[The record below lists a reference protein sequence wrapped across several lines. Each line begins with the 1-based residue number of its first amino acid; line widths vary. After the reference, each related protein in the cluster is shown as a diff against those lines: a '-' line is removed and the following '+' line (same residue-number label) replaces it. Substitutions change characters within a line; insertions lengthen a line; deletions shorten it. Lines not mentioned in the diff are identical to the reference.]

1 MRHERMLNVPNIP
14 GKQNRKR
21 NYGKPYSTMKK
32 YGNHDIVV
40 YDYLGKRFDSII
52 YSGSSDEH
60 RDRAQIEE
68 MYRYK
73 HGIIYLGKGE
83 LHKTSKEIKIVV
95 LSPYRPQWTRF
106 LLHCWEVYSVNNNK
120 LENILVN

>member
-1 MRHERMLNVPNIP
+1 
-14 GKQNRKR
+14 
-21 NYGKPYSTMKK
+21 MKK
-32 YGNHDIVV
+32 YDNHDIVV

-83 LHKTSKEIKIVV
+83 LHKTSKEIKLLCCHHIDHNGLDSFYIAGKFIV
-95 LSPYRPQWTRF
+95 LTII
-106 LLHCWEVYSVNNNK
+106 N
-120 LENILVN
+120 